1 MEKKYGCTVATTV
14 LNRKIGEIE
23 NELSDDVKYILTS
36 EFHKFAGTIFDAK
49 FKEAYSDYVIVRIS
63 IGVYTCKLMPSYTTF
78 LHNTKLSRYKRG
90 IQFNKSVLV
99 AERNNY
105 TNATVNSYIASDLD
119 DWPRKLLNNF
129 TFRNCLFGANKI
141 IKNTVKGNSV
151 YSGCGIAFDGAGSWI
166 FVNVFAINVVVF
178 GVGIGSSS
186 HVDNLKN
193 SFLVLREGPTDNIF
207 GSADTVEQKF
217 TINFSKAKTKFCL
230 GLHCSGDNNYLFVNE
245 NETY

>member
-1 MEKKYGCTVATTV
+1 MATTV

-119 DWPRKLLNNF
+119 D
-129 TFRNCLFGANKI
+129 
-141 IKNTVKGNSV
+141 
-151 YSGCGIAFDGAGSWI
+151 
-166 FVNVFAINVVVF
+166 
-178 GVGIGSSS
+178 
-186 HVDNLKN
+186 
-193 SFLVLREGPTDNIF
+193 
-207 GSADTVEQKF
+207 
-217 TINFSKAKTKFCL
+217 
-230 GLHCSGDNNYLFVNE
+230 
-245 NETY
+245 